1 MAARDDRWQSTRDS
15 VNDIAERL
23 YLPPVFWEPPLDYRQ
38 NDGDTPYDIPPPAEE
53 RPRARYLY
61 TLSIAFSLVLHGA
74 VLGYAGTYIF
84 LSQPKSSA
92 SVESTGSISV
102 ELVDSD
108 TPNAKRLEVASASVP
123 AVTPESGEQQDAQ
136 TVEQTAQR
144 EPDTPNTPDEP
155 RAPGKPDEPNAPD
168 EPSVPD
174 APDEPRAPNE
184 PDTPDAPPEQ
194 IDTKTAPSNGADD
207 GGKSNLQEEPA
218 PGAETEG
225 EAKAEPALPSEA
237 QPMPASNQQSEEVS
251 TPQNVASI
259 DSEPPLPVSNPRR
272 DAGKSET
279 AEQTGHDETA
289 SVRATSRNQHRSSY
303 SRRTRANLRQVF
315 AYRKSVRAYLA
326 VNKPNGGRGKG
337 TVRVTFILSSTGR
350 VVAARVT
357 RSSGKRVL
365 DQAALSAVYDASPF
379 PPPPPGI
386 RTSRLRFSIPFY
398 FR

>member
-1 MAARDDRWQSTRDS
+1 MAAHDDKWQSTRDS

-38 NDGDTPYDIPPPAEE
+38 NDDDAPYDIPPPTED
-53 RPRARYLY
+53 RPRKRYLY

-84 LSQPKSSA
+84 LSQPQSNA

-102 ELVDSD
+102 DLVDSD
-108 TPNAKRLEVASASVP
+108 VLEAKRPDGAREVALAP
-123 AVTPESGEQQDAQ
+123 AFAVRPEGGEQQNAQ
-136 TVEQTAQR
+136 TPEKTAQR

-155 RAPGKPDEPNAPD
+155 GAPEKPDEPNAPD

-174 APDEPRAPNE
+174 TPDEPDAPNE

-194 IDTKTAPSNGADD
+194 VDTKAAPANGPDD
-207 GGKSNLQEEPA
+207 AGKPDLQEKPA
-218 PGAETEG
+218 
-225 EAKAEPALPSEA
+225 SA
-237 QPMPASNQQSEEVS
+237 QPTEEAA
-251 TPQNVASI
+251 TPQEVASI
-259 DSEPPLPVSNPRR
+259 NAEPPLPASNPRR
-272 DAGKSET
+272 DAPKSKT
-279 AEQTGHDETA
+279 AEQTGQNKTA
-289 SVRATSRNQHRSSY
+289 SIRTTSRKRRRSWY
-303 SRRTRANLRQVF
+303 RRRARASRREIIV
-315 AYRKSVRAYLA
+315 YRKNVRAYLA
-326 VNKPNGGRGKG
+326 TYKPNGGRGKG
-337 TVRVTFILSSTGR
+337 TVRVTFRLSSTGR

-379 PPPPPGI
+379 PHPPKGI